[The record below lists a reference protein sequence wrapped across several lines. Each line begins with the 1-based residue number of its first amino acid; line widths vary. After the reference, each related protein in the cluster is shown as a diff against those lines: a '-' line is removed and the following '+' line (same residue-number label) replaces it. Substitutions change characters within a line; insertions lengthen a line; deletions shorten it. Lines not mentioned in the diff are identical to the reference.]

1 MTNLRIKQ
9 LFAPSLLIVVF
20 ACLTFAQNGKVD
32 NVNAQAAQ
40 VTEFE
45 VNGLKVLLKRRAE
58 SPTVAAAL
66 FVRGGARNVTDKNA
80 GIEDLMLKSAIEAGK
95 KYPRQTVRREISRTG
110 SGIRA
115 SAGNDYSIVSL
126 GATRPNF
133 DRVWDIFTDTLL
145 NPAFEPAD
153 IERNRQAT
161 LTGLREAGISPDG
174 AVQDE
179 IERVIYAGHPYANDV
194 DGTIATVSG
203 FKAGEIIAYHKKMM
217 ETSRLLLVFVGDL
230 DPNDLKQKIAASF
243 GKLPRGDYKEQPFP
257 ALNFSKP
264 TLDIVARPNLPTNYV
279 KGVFEAPSLGSPD
292 YYPMRVAMSILQQ
305 LIFQEVR
312 TNRQL
317 SYAPGAELEKFGAN
331 TANISVSSVDANQ
344 SVQVMLEQV
353 DKMKTLRLNDEIVS
367 EVAGN
372 FLTTYY
378 LSQETSGA
386 QVGELAQYELIGG
399 GWRNAFEFLN
409 RVSSVKSDDLA
420 TVSKKYMKNIRFV
433 VVGDP
438 KVVDSSIFLLK

>member
-1 MTNLRIKQ
+1 MANLKIIQ
-9 LFAPSLLIVVF
+9 LFAPSLLILVF
-20 ACLTFAQNGKVD
+20 ACYTFAQNSKID
-32 NVNAQAAQ
+32 NINAQAAQ

-45 VNGLKVLLKRRAE
+45 VNGLKVLLKRRVA

-66 FVRGGARNVTDKNA
+66 FIRGGARNVTEKNA

-110 SGIRA
+110 SGIGA

-126 GATRPNF
+126 GTTRPNF

-145 NPAFEPAD
+145 NPAFEPSD

-179 IERVIYAGHPYANDV
+179 IERVIYAEHPYSNDV

-203 FKAGEIIAYHKKMM
+203 FKAEEIIAYHKKTM

-230 DPNDLKQKIAASF
+230 DPIDLKQRIAASF
-243 GKLPRGDYKEQPFP
+243 GKLPRGDYKDQAFP
-257 ALNFSKP
+257 ALNFSRP

-279 KGVFEAPSLGSPD
+279 KGVFEAPPLGSAD

-312 TNRQL
+312 QNRQL

-353 DKMKTLRLNDEIVS
+353 DKMKALRLNDEIVA

-372 FLTTYY
+372 YLTTYY

-420 TVSKKYMKNIRFV
+420 SVSNKYMKNIRFV

-438 KVVDSSIFLLK
+438 KAVNKSIFLPK

>member
-1 MTNLRIKQ
+1 MKKLKIKQ
-9 LFAPSLLIVVF
+9 LFAPLLLVVML
-20 ACLTFAQNGKVD
+20 AGLTYGQNGKVD
-32 NVNAQAAQ
+32 NINAQAAQ

-45 VNGLKVLLKRRAE
+45 VNGLKVLLKRRVA

-66 FVRGGARNVTDKNA
+66 FVRGGSRNVTEKNA
-80 GIEDLMLKSAIEAGK
+80 GIEALMLRSAIEAGK

-110 SGIRA
+110 SGLGA

-126 GATRPNF
+126 GTTRPNF

-145 NPAFEPAD
+145 NPAFETAD
-153 IERNRQAT
+153 IERTRQAT

-179 IERVIYAGHPYANDV
+179 IERVIYAGHPYSNDV
-194 DGTIATVSG
+194 DGTVATVTN

-230 DPNDLKQKIAASF
+230 DPDDLKQRIAASF
-243 GKLPRGDYKEQPFP
+243 GKLPRGDYKEKAFP
-257 ALNFSKP
+257 TLNFSKP

-279 KGVFEAPSLGSPD
+279 KGVFEAPALGSAD

-312 TNRQL
+312 QNRQL

-353 DKMKTLRLNDEIVS
+353 DKMKTLRFNDEIVS

-409 RVSSVKSDDLA
+409 RVSNVKSDDLS
-420 TVSKKYMKNIRFV
+420 TVSRKYMRNVRFV

-438 KVVDSSIFLLK
+438 KAVDSSIFLPK

>member
-1 MTNLRIKQ
+1 MTNLNIKK
-9 LFAPSLLIVVF
+9 LFHPALLVLVF
-20 ACLTFAQNGKVD
+20 ACLTFAQTGGND
-32 NVNAQAAQ
+32 NVNAQAAT

-45 VNGLKVLLKRRAE
+45 VNGLKVLLKRRAG
-58 SPTVAAAL
+58 SPTVAASL
-66 FVRGGARNVTDKNA
+66 FIRGGTRNIDAKNA

-95 KYPRQTVRREISRTG
+95 KYTRQAVRREISRTG
-110 SGIRA
+110 SGIGA

-126 GATRPNF
+126 GTTRPNF
-133 DRVWDIFTDTLL
+133 DRVWDIFTDTLM
-145 NPAFEPAD
+145 NPAFAPED

-161 LTGLREAGISPDG
+161 LTGLREGGVSPEG
-174 AVQDE
+174 ALETE

-194 DGTIATVSG
+194 AGTLATVSG
-203 FKAGEIIAYHKKMM
+203 FKASEIVAYHKKMM

-230 DPNDLKQKIAASF
+230 DPAELKTRIAASF
-243 GKLPRGDYKEQPFP
+243 GKLPRGDYKEQAFP
-257 ALNFSKP
+257 PLDFSKASV
-264 TLDIVARPNLPTNYV
+264 DIVARPNLPTNYV
-279 KGVFEAPSLGSPD
+279 KGVFDAPPLTSPD

-312 TNRQL
+312 QNRQL

-331 TANISVSSVDANQ
+331 TANISVSAVDANQ

-353 DKMKTLRLNDEIVS
+353 NLMKTMRLNDDIVK

-378 LSQETSGA
+378 LSQETSAA
-386 QVGELAQYELIGG
+386 QVGELARYELIGG

-409 RVSSVKSDDLA
+409 RISNVRSDNLVAVSN
-420 TVSKKYMKNIRFV
+420 KYMKNIRFV
-433 VVGDP
+433 VIGDP
-438 KVVDSSIFLLK
+438 KAVDSSIFLQK